1 MLCGGRESD
10 GTKASLLQDHV
21 PPVTMRR
28 STVNGITNA
37 PEMATSIQCHNCINP
52 HPTRLPLH
60 RLPVTFR
67 HPIGEFRP
75 RMRRNRF
82 SEWQPVKIGVQ
93 FEHIADQLSDLLQ
106 ATPNELLDMPVR
118 ALEPF
123 QARVLVAQGGA
134 EPRLEVPLRAGEID
148 FGTGLSGSNQVH
160 LRQRPGQLRDREV
173 EELPAILDRQLLP
186 IAKRQCSELRDRV
199 NSGSRFFKRVPNSFI
214 HDRGRGPPPCQRTSA
229 SET

>member
-1 MLCGGRESD
+1 MNMKINIMAEEKGSSFEIEAAIVDSSGESSDCRVFRLLGSSVKKRSENKVAVAESVPIGFGFVLFVFGDVLMLCGGRESD

-134 EPRLEVPLRAGEID
+134 
-148 FGTGLSGSNQVH
+148 
-160 LRQRPGQLRDREV
+160 
-173 EELPAILDRQLLP
+173 
-186 IAKRQCSELRDRV
+186 
-199 NSGSRFFKRVPNSFI
+199 
-214 HDRGRGPPPCQRTSA
+214 
-229 SET
+229 